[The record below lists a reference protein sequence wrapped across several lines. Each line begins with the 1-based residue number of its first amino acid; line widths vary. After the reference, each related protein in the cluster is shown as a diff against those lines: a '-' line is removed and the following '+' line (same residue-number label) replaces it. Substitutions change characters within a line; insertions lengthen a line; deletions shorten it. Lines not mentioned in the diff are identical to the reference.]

1 MDERTKSL
9 IEECKRQEES
19 CLYTSTALFEW
30 LKYLR
35 AWKNFFVIT
44 PIILAAI
51 ATGIPANL
59 RPELEWLIGGCT
71 LIAGI
76 ATAVYKALGLDV
88 NLDAVT
94 KNANRF
100 KVLQDRFRQA
110 WRVIALED
118 FGEFNEEF
126 DSRMVQMDALSSSSL
141 PVPERFFKKAQTKTR
156 SGDYDFCV
164 DARKER

>member
-1 MDERTKSL
+1 MDERTQSL

-35 AWKNFFVIT
+35 AWKIIFVIT
-44 PIILAAI
+44 PIIFAGI
-51 ATGIPANL
+51 ATGTPANL
-59 RPELEWLIGGCT
+59 RPGFEWLIGGCT

-88 NLDAVT
+88 NLDAVS
-94 KNANRF
+94 KNAYQF

-110 WRVIALED
+110 WRVIALGD
-118 FGEFNEEF
+118 CGEFKKEF
-126 DSRMVQMDALSSSSL
+126 DDRMGQMDALRSASL
-141 PVPERFFKKAQTKTR
+141 PAPERFFKKAQEKIH
-156 SGDYDFCV
+156 SGDYDFGV
-164 DARKER
+164 DAQKER